1 MVMTEKGKRTVPV
14 PSCALKGV
22 GILKHIIITNN
33 PLVAEKYEHVFWVD
47 STVEETLI
55 RIRDMVYQGY
65 ELVSHPLAASLRM
78 LFSPYRSVIV
88 GKKSEKLVFEHAE
101 IIEDSIIKY
110 KNHMDLR
117 KVDEANRDDYKKT
130 DLLLLESA
138 LSDEKGKW

>member
-1 MVMTEKGKRTVPV
+1 MK
-14 PSCALKGV
+14 S
-22 GILKHIIITNN
+22 IIITNN
-33 PLVAEKYEHVFWVD
+33 PLVAEKYENMFWID
-47 STVEETLI
+47 GSVEETLVKV
-55 RIRDMVYQGY
+55 RDMVYQGY

-88 GKKSEKLVFEHAE
+88 GRKNEKLDFDHAQ

-110 KNHMDLR
+110 KNHTDAR
-117 KVDEANRDDYKKT
+117 KVEESNRDDYKKM

>member
-1 MVMTEKGKRTVPV
+1 
-14 PSCALKGV
+14 LKS
-22 GILKHIIITNN
+22 IIITNN
-33 PLVAEKYEHVFWVD
+33 PLVAEKYENMFWID
-47 STVEETLI
+47 GSVEETLVKV
-55 RIRDMVYQGY
+55 RDMVYQGY

-88 GKKSEKLVFEHAE
+88 GRKNEKLDFDHAQ

-110 KNHMDLR
+110 KNHTDAR
-117 KVDEANRDDYKKT
+117 KVEESNRDDYKKM